1 MQPNQ
6 QPNQQQLQLKTDDA
20 TLKGA
25 YSNNMQ
31 VAHTK
36 EEFIMDFMNMFPPV
50 ATLNARI
57 IMSPGHMKRMVAALA
72 ENVKRYEEAHGTI
85 EAANAPSN
93 EMGFKT
99 V

>member
-6 QPNQQQLQLKTDDA
+6 QQPQQLQLKTDDA

-50 ATLNARI
+50 ATLNARV

-72 ENVKRYEEAHGTI
+72 ENVKRYEETHGTI
-85 EAANAPSN
+85 ETAAAPEN

-99 V
+99 A